1 MLANFEE
8 AQKGYEE
15 QIALLKDSL
24 ERSIIVIVIVIVI
37 IIINSNNF

>member
-24 ERSIIVIVIVIVI
+24 ERSVH
-37 IIINSNNF
+37 SLSL

>member
-24 ERSIIVIVIVIVI
+24 ERSH
-37 IIINSNNF
+37 SYSYYY

>member
-24 ERSIIVIVIVIVI
+24 ERSTSIPYTYFLI
-37 IIINSNNF
+37 FQ

>member
-24 ERSIIVIVIVIVI
+24 ERLPCPSIIVCWSSHMG
-37 IIINSNNF
+37 N